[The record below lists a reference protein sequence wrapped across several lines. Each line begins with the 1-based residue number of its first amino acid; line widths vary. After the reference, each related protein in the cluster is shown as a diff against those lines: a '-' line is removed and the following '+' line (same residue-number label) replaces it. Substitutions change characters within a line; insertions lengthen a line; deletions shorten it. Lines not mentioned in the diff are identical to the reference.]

1 MFCLFGLCS
10 VKVIQLRFLANDRV
24 GLVSKI
30 TGILR
35 ENGLVIVRAD
45 IKSLGEKTVN
55 NFYVRDIAG
64 KAVDA
69 NLVEAMERQIGL
81 ADLEIS
87 NEIQPIRSSSLGTS
101 HY

>member
-10 VKVIQLRFLANDRV
+10 MKVIQLRFRANDRV
-24 GLVSKI
+24 GLLSKI
-30 TGILR
+30 SGILR

-45 IKSLGEKTVN
+45 IKSQGEKTMN

-64 KAVDA
+64 KTVDA
-69 NLVEAMERQIGL
+69 KLVEAMERQIGL

-87 NEIQPIRSSSLGTS
+87 NEIQPISSSSLGTS